1 MAAKKKKILLIAGHG
16 KNHDGSYDPGAC
28 SKWGQEAT
36 YTRQWVKKLK
46 TALGK
51 KVSVTLYDV
60 NKNCYS
66 ESCAGNVPDYA
77 KYDFV
82 YEAHLNAKVKKDENG
97 DGSFTGTGGYK
108 HPSNGCTPI
117 AQKIVDNLVGIGF
130 KKWTIADSTGLLN
143 LNRCQTAGVLYFLHE
158 IAFIDDGDDMG
169 FFTAHENEMV
179 QATAQAILDT
189 LVGEG
194 NASLPESEELYRVR
208 KVWEAGYTEGNQI
221 FAGTK
226 EGAIA
231 ACRAGYTVFDK
242 DGNGIYTKD
251 RGMQAE
257 DLQNLTESEWI
268 KKVGL
273 LYTKDEEKH
282 GILACVSLAQAILE
296 SGYGKEDLAVIGN
309 NLHGMKS
316 RLSGNTWPGT
326 TWDGSSTYTK
336 KSPEVVNGVQEMV
349 ASSFRCYDCI
359 EDSISDHAMYLL
371 GAANGT
377 QQRYKGLQGEKDY
390 EKAIAVIKKGGYA
403 TDPQYASKI
412 INIIK
417 KWDLECYN
425 AGTEETVT
433 EPKEETYLIK
443 TTCDWLNIRKG
454 PGKDYEITG
463 SIREPKGAKKCYTIT
478 EERNGWGRLK
488 SGAGWICLGYT
499 VRQ

>member
-1 MAAKKKKILLIAGHG
+1 MATKKKKILLIAGHG

-179 QATAQAILDT
+179 QATAQAILEVLT
-189 LVGEG
+189 GTGESVP
-194 NASLPESEELYRVR
+194 AV
-208 KVWEAGYTEGNQI
+208 A
-221 FAGTK
+221 
-226 EGAIA
+226 
-231 ACRAGYTVFDK
+231 K
-242 DGNGIYTKD
+242 D
-251 RGMQAE
+251 
-257 DLQNLTESEWI
+257 
-268 KKVGL
+268 
-273 LYTKDEEKH
+273 
-282 GILACVSLAQAILE
+282 
-296 SGYGKEDLAVIGN
+296 
-309 NLHGMKS
+309 
-316 RLSGNTWPGT
+316 
-326 TWDGSSTYTK
+326 
-336 KSPEVVNGVQEMV
+336 
-349 ASSFRCYDCI
+349 
-359 EDSISDHAMYLL
+359 
-371 GAANGT
+371 
-377 QQRYKGLQGEKDY
+377 
-390 EKAIAVIKKGGYA
+390 KKG
-403 TDPQYASKI
+403 
-412 INIIK
+412 
-417 KWDLECYN
+417 
-425 AGTEETVT
+425 
-433 EPKEETYLIK
+433 TYLIK

-454 PGKDYEITG
+454 PGKGYEITG

>member
-1 MAAKKKKILLIAGHG
+1 
-16 KNHDGSYDPGAC
+16 
-28 SKWGQEAT
+28 
-36 YTRQWVKKLK
+36 
-46 TALGK
+46 
-51 KVSVTLYDV
+51 
-60 NKNCYS
+60 
-66 ESCAGNVPDYA
+66 
-77 KYDFV
+77 
-82 YEAHLNAKVKKDENG
+82 
-97 DGSFTGTGGYK
+97 
-108 HPSNGCTPI
+108 
-117 AQKIVDNLVGIGF
+117 
-130 KKWTIADSTGLLN
+130 
-143 LNRCQTAGVLYFLHE
+143 
-158 IAFIDDGDDMG
+158 
-169 FFTAHENEMV
+169 MV

-194 NASLPESEELYRVR
+194 NASLPETEELYRVR

-268 KKVGL
+268 KKVGP
-273 LYTKDEEKH
+273 LYTKDEENH

-296 SGYGKEDLAVIGN
+296 SGYGREDLAVIGN

-336 KSPEVVNGVQEMV
+336 NSPEVVNGVQEIV

-390 EKAIAVIKKGGYA
+390 EKAIEVIKKGGYA

-425 AGTEETVT
+425 AGMEETVT